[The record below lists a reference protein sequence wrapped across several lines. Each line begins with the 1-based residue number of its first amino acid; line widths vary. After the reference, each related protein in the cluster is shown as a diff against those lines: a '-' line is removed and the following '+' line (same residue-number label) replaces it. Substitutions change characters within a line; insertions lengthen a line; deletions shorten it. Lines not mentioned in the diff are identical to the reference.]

1 MKFEVRKTSDWNYR
15 KQIDIKT
22 LKELMEFV
30 NDNGQII
37 ITPYNPIVNVTG
49 GLPSIEIYDDWR
61 E

>member
-1 MKFEVRKTSDWNYR
+1 MKFEVSKTSDWTYR

-22 LKELMEFV
+22 LEELMEFV

-37 ITPYNPIVNVTG
+37 ITPYDPIVDVIV